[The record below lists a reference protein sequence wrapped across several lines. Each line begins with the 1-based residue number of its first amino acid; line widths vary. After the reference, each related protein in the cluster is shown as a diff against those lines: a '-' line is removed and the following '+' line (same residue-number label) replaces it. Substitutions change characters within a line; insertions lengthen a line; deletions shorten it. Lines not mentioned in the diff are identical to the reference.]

1 MFKKNQTVWCAIY
14 GAGVV
19 VDDEDPGKYPI
30 TVAYNID
37 GEDDILI
44 TYTRDGKL
52 LEKGNVALFHYPV
65 KIVRDKALTKKPSI
79 DWSQVKEEYKWLS
92 VDKDGSAY
100 VSTHEPTCNGANYWY
115 SPIKGVFSQVNYLV
129 SYSPGTCQWE
139 DSLVKRPE

>member
-1 MFKKNQTVWCAIY
+1 MFKKNQTVWCPIY

-79 DWSQVKEEYKWLS
+79 DWSHVHEDFLYLVQDEDGRCWLS
-92 VDKDGSAY
+92 
-100 VSTHEPTCNGANYWY
+100 TCKPVPLLAVGRWEE
-115 SPIKGVFSQVNYLV
+115 GDLV
-129 SYSPGTCQWE
+129 IPAIHFTSLVPGTCEWE
-139 DSLVKRPE
+139 DSLVQRPE